1 MDDLSS
7 IVKLCA
13 LTLIAV
19 GALAATLFIGWKGL
33 TVAWKCAKLIF
44 KVTTCPPQSPDA
56 VSMPVPERENIT
68 PITDAVTFERR
79 VRNTG

>member
-33 TVAWKCAKLIF
+33 TVAYKVAKLIHS
-44 KVTTCPPQSPDA
+44 VTTCKTLPHDA
-56 VSMPVPERENIT
+56 AAMPVPERENIT